1 MAGAS
6 LKNVEL
12 DFSTDLRQW
21 VINYFMISIALRNHI
36 SLLQGKQRK
45 TYQILKLNNIKIIRF
60 AVDLLY
66 EFSLSIV
73 HYQAT

>member
-12 DFSTDLRQW
+12 DFSMDSRQW
-21 VINYFMISIALRNHI
+21 GIKYFMISIALRSHI
-36 SLLQGKQRK
+36 SLLQGKQGK
-45 TYQILKLNNIKIIRF
+45 ITLVLKLNNIENDRF

-73 HYQAT
+73 HYQAM